1 MYVSPVER
9 VSFKLYSFMVT
20 RRIRLHIPQIPS
32 TATATS
38 HILSPI
44 PFCQM
49 VLFKAAS
56 RCCQCSVCSKIFH
69 TQARA
74 GALHTKGKCSSIVR
88 CCICRISNELE
99 PSESD
104 SEQASTQVMILFTS
118 QLIRFNMPFNSI
130 SGPLIPPVI
139 CVGDYSRTVR
149 P

>member
-1 MYVSPVER
+1 MSHRSSVSAL
-9 VSFKLYSFMVT
+9 SFILLW
-20 RRIRLHIPQIPS
+20 LHGGLDYIYLKFRPPPLPLPIFCP
-32 TATATS
+32 
-38 HILSPI
+38 LI